1 MNRCDICLD
10 EKCKGLESEHKCNC
24 DKCIHNKE
32 CHKFLHP
39 TIRLTTKCTQS
50 CSHCCFSCSPTSDKM
65 MSLEVAKSITN
76 FLKNNEIISL
86 NIMGGEFYC
95 NPNWSNI
102 LKMFLEIGCHIRLVS
117 NGDWGNN
124 DKVKE
129 DLLDIKEKYFENFYI
144 SLSYDSYHTN
154 QFTNEAI
161 SFLKDNNFN
170 YNVGET
176 SDVGDDGLI
185 PIGRS
190 ECTFGFYGTF
200 GCYCHNPKYQ
210 YSFLIDEIGNIYKC
224 SFGVW
229 QYATIQEYENGNFA
243 KRFKEFNKKFYSIFI
258 PSCTSCIRCARQDD
272 AIVKN

>member
-10 EKCKGLESEHKCNC
+10 EKCKGLESEYKCNC
-24 DKCIHNKE
+24 KKCIHNKE
-32 CHKFLHP
+32 CYKFLHP

-95 NPNWSNI
+95 NSNWYNI

-129 DLLDIKEKYFENFYI
+129 GLLNIKEKYFENFHI

-154 QFTNEAI
+154 QFTDNAI
-161 SFLKDNNFN
+161 SFLKENNFN

-176 SDVGDDGLI
+176 SDARDDGLI